1 MLLVPR
7 TCVRQ
12 PDTNDDRA
20 AEPVPL
26 SGTQA
31 LTAYVLLGDPG
42 LGKSE
47 AFKQEANAVGGHRFS
62 ASDFLALDHPELKD
76 STLPVFIDGLDETR
90 AGMVDGRVPLD
101 NIRKKLQ
108 QLGCR
113 SFRLSCRAADWLGN
127 PDAAKLQ
134 SLLPASEKV
143 QVFSLQPLTL
153 ADVAAILS
161 ANHDVSDPQA
171 FISSAKQHGLTDLLF
186 NPQTLGMLA
195 KAVGPNNCWPET
207 RQMVYEMSCERLVQE
222 HSEEHVAATR
232 KNAPDQG
239 TLLRAAEY
247 LCAIQLIADLAGFTR
262 APNPPNRVVRLNTVP
277 NPEGLPLDEAL
288 ASRLFKSMG
297 RDVFAPVHR
306 TVAEFLAAR
315 CLADRLQKKLTVRRV
330 LALICGSDGGI
341 VSSMRGLAGWLAS
354 MSAATRVTFA
364 RLDSLGVLLR
374 GREEFFHRR
383 KINVIG
389 AAWRRHLGFNVV
401 PLV

>member
-20 AEPVPL
+20 DEPTPL
-26 SGTQA
+26 SDTQA
-31 LTAYVLLGDPG
+31 LMAYVLLGDPG
-42 LGKSE
+42 SGKSE
-47 AFKQEANAVGGHRFS
+47 AFKLEANAVGGRRIS
-62 ASDFLALDHPELKD
+62 ASDFLALELPELKD

-161 ANHDVSDPQA
+161 VNHDVSDSQA
-171 FISSAKQHGLTDLLF
+171 FISSAKQHGLTGLLF

-195 KAVGPNNCWPET
+195 TAVGPKNCWPET
-207 RQMVYEMSCERLVQE
+207 RQMVYEMACERMVQE
-222 HSEEHVAATR
+222 HNEST
-232 KNAPDQG
+232 
-239 TLLRAAEY
+239 
-247 LCAIQLIADLAGFTR
+247 
-262 APNPPNRVVRLNTVP
+262 
-277 NPEGLPLDEAL
+277 
-288 ASRLFKSMG
+288 
-297 RDVFAPVHR
+297 
-306 TVAEFLAAR
+306 
-315 CLADRLQKKLTVRRV
+315 
-330 LALICGSDGGI
+330 
-341 VSSMRGLAGWLAS
+341 
-354 MSAATRVTFA
+354 
-364 RLDSLGVLLR
+364 
-374 GREEFFHRR
+374 
-383 KINVIG
+383 
-389 AAWRRHLGFNVV
+389 
-401 PLV
+401 